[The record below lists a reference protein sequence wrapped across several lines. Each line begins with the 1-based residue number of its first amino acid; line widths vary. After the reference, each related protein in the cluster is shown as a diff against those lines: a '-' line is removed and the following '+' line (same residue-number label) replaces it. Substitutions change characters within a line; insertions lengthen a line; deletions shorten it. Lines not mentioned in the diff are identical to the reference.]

1 MDNIKS
7 IKDYNFFVKN
17 IKEFNLLFDFYV
29 DLEIIKRQI
38 EIKYGKCNVR
48 RLPQSLLNKHHNN
61 WIGIYL
67 YTPITYDEMTN
78 INFEGYVIY
87 NRTIILYEDIELKQK
102 KQELLNVIYE
112 KNVLYLQET
121 KLKRKNLKNEIED
134 LELVLCKL

>member
-1 MDNIKS
+1 MDNINS
-7 IKDYNFFVKN
+7 IKNYNFLVKN
-17 IKEFNLLFDFYV
+17 IKEFNLLFDIYP
-29 DLEIIKRQI
+29 DLGIIKEQL
-38 EIKYGKCNVR
+38 EIKYGKCTVR
-48 RLPQSLLNKHHNN
+48 ILSQSLLNKHHNN

-87 NRTIILYEDIELKQK
+87 NRTIILYEDNRLKEK

-121 KLKRKNLKNEIED
+121 KLNRKELKSEIHNI
-134 LELVLCKL
+134 ELQFSRL